1 VCDRKN
7 AMQQNTQAELEE
19 QVQTCTAQLQAAL
32 TRVEQQTRYLEII
45 KQVVQL
51 IHTDVAVEN
60 LLQTTVDL
68 LAQALQ
74 ASCGLLLIPHSKQR
88 RLGYVSQC
96 TAEPDELLAV
106 CSTLYY
112 RYEVLLAQGKPV
124 VLPCLGEATL
134 FQSVSLVPILWQQE
148 LWGEVM
154 LHSGEQERQ
163 WTEDELAFVQTV
175 ANHCAI
181 AIHRRQLIQQVQQ
194 AEDTRRTVES
204 QFQTVFEQ
212 TFQFT
217 GLLTTEGILLAVNQT
232 ALNFGGLQR
241 ADVVNRPVWE
251 ARWWTIGAE
260 TQEQLKKAITCAA
273 QGMFVRYEVDVL
285 GKGDSVVT
293 IDFSLKPV
301 KDETGQVVLLIPE
314 GRDITQLKQTAQQEL
329 NQQTTEI
336 LESITDAFVAVDG
349 DWRLTYMN
357 PQAESL
363 MFNRSREQ
371 LIGKSVWEV
380 YPEAVNTR
388 FYQELQRAITE
399 QVTVHFEEFYP
410 PCDRTFRVHAYP
422 AKQGLSIYY
431 RDVTEHK
438 QAQQERDL
446 LRKERDRFFNLS
458 LDMLVIGNFDGYL
471 THLNPAWERTLGF
484 TLEELKAQPF
494 WVWVHP
500 QDWEVTQT
508 AMAQLEEG
516 IPVKA
521 FEHRYRCRDGSYK
534 WLSWTAVPFL
544 EEGLIYA
551 VTREV
556 TERKQVEAALKQSEQ
571 KYRNLVETCQGM
583 IWSIDTEGRF
593 TFVNQAVK
601 QLHGYEPEE
610 LLGRKFSEFTT
621 PEQAQ
626 KEWEVFERVL
636 AGECFI
642 QHEAE
647 YLHKDGTP
655 FYVSINAIALRDDA
669 GNVLGTTG
677 TILDITNLK
686 RTEAALRQS
695 EAKLSTILNSAIAV
709 IANFRLFANRE
720 WEYDYYSSGAEA
732 LYGYTPEELMTDK
745 TLWMSRVFPEDLDTV
760 ILPGFEDIFAERPI
774 RVEYRF
780 WHKDGTLRWFSAS
793 VFSQRDEVSD
803 CWVVT
808 TVDSDISDAKAAA
821 TLRKQAEEQLKLS
834 LQEKEALL
842 KEVHHRVKNNLQV
855 ISSLLDLQ
863 ASHIQEPQ
871 TLEAF
876 QIIQNRVKSISLVHK
891 KLYRSKS
898 LAQVNL
904 ADYIDNLTTHLIQT
918 YTLNSDDITLQL
930 RLDEVLCN
938 LDTAIPCG
946 LLINELVS
954 NALKHG
960 FPGNS
965 RGSIW
970 VELNTVGVVS
980 PQNAQQVRLIVGN
993 DGLKFPELS
1002 NLSEAES
1009 VGFQLIQAL
1018 IQQIHGQMEIDE
1030 SRGTEFKITFVNL
1043 GT

>member
-1 VCDRKN
+1 
-7 AMQQNTQAELEE
+7 
-19 QVQTCTAQLQAAL
+19 
-32 TRVEQQTRYLEII
+32 
-45 KQVVQL
+45 
-51 IHTDVAVEN
+51 
-60 LLQTTVDL
+60 
-68 LAQALQ
+68 
-74 ASCGLLLIPHSKQR
+74 
-88 RLGYVSQC
+88 
-96 TAEPDELLAV
+96 
-106 CSTLYY
+106 
-112 RYEVLLAQGKPV
+112 
-124 VLPCLGEATL
+124 
-134 FQSVSLVPILWQQE
+134 
-148 LWGEVM
+148 
-154 LHSGEQERQ
+154 
-163 WTEDELAFVQTV
+163 
-175 ANHCAI
+175 
-181 AIHRRQLIQQVQQ
+181 
-194 AEDTRRTVES
+194 
-204 QFQTVFEQ
+204 
-212 TFQFT
+212 
-217 GLLTTEGILLAVNQT
+217 
-232 ALNFGGLQR
+232 
-241 ADVVNRPVWE
+241 
-251 ARWWTIGAE
+251 
-260 TQEQLKKAITCAA
+260 
-273 QGMFVRYEVDVL
+273 
-285 GKGDSVVT
+285 
-293 IDFSLKPV
+293 
-301 KDETGQVVLLIPE
+301 
-314 GRDITQLKQTAQQEL
+314 
-329 NQQTTEI
+329 
-336 LESITDAFVAVDG
+336 
-349 DWRLTYMN
+349 
-357 PQAESL
+357 
-363 MFNRSREQ
+363 
-371 LIGKSVWEV
+371 
-380 YPEAVNTR
+380 
-388 FYQELQRAITE
+388 
-399 QVTVHFEEFYP
+399 
-410 PCDRTFRVHAYP
+410 
-422 AKQGLSIYY
+422 
-431 RDVTEHK
+431 
-438 QAQQERDL
+438 
-446 LRKERDRFFNLS
+446 
-458 LDMLVIGNFDGYL
+458 
-471 THLNPAWERTLGF
+471 
-484 TLEELKAQPF
+484 
-494 WVWVHP
+494 
-500 QDWEVTQT
+500 
-508 AMAQLEEG
+508 
-516 IPVKA
+516 
-521 FEHRYRCRDGSYK
+521 
-534 WLSWTAVPFL
+534 
-544 EEGLIYA
+544 
-551 VTREV
+551 
-556 TERKQVEAALKQSEQ
+556 
-571 KYRNLVETCQGM
+571 M

-745 TLWMSRVFPEDLDTV
+745 TLWMSRVFPEDLEAV

-793 VFSQRDEVSD
+793 VFSQRDEVAD